1 MKDFNQIFNDEMTQ
15 MGKLIPEFPWEDKK
29 FYACWLAQTSYFVTY
44 STRILAR
51 TASRFTLSQDHF
63 HKRFLLHLREE
74 SGHEKLALN
83 DLKDLN
89 ENIEMYPELPETS
102 ALYQS
107 QYFWIEQEDPI
118 SVFGYIFAL
127 EGLAVQCGDVV
138 TTRVLRVF
146 GPKTGSFLKVHAGE
160 DPDHLK
166 DAFAAT
172 LGLQEEKMSLIE
184 KNFILS
190 CRLYLGMLLAMR
202 AKVVI
207 HN

>member
-1 MKDFNQIFNDEMTQ
+1 VKEFNRIFKDEMTEL
-15 MGKLIPEFPWEDKK
+15 GKLIPEFPWEDRK
-29 FYACWLAQTSYFVTY
+29 FYGCWLAQTSYFVTY

-51 TASRFTLSQDHF
+51 TASRFNIGQDHF
-63 HKRFLLHLREE
+63 HKRYLIHLREE
-74 SGHEKLALN
+74 AGHEKLALN
-83 DLKDLN
+83 DLKGLN

-107 QYFWIEQEDPI
+107 QYFWIEQQDPL

-138 TTRVLRVF
+138 TERVQKTF
-146 GPKTGSFLKVHAGE
+146 GPKTVSFLKVHAGE

-166 DAFAAT
+166 DAFTAIF
-172 LGLQEEKMSLIE
+172 GLPEEKMSQIE

-190 CRLYLGMLLAMR
+190 CRLYLGMLQAIK
-202 AKVVI
+202 ANI
-207 HN
+207 GSH